1 MPFYS
6 YDYER
11 LSRAASRLREE
22 RWKKHA
28 PIPAFFTAEDNGD
41 LGAAPPA
48 SFGPQE
54 FHPGEIWSGYD
65 RYLWLDATVEVPQ
78 DFTGSLWGRF
88 DFGTTGGGNNSGFES
103 LLYVDGHPYQGVDQ
117 NHQDVPLH
125 ARPGQELHLQFRLWS
140 GLVGGGKPHPNDH
153 KFQMAE
159 LAILDEG
166 ADSLYYWL
174 TCLLG
179 AHRMLDE
186 NDPEKQRVLNLAAKA
201 WDLVDTSDLGSEDF
215 FASAARAVSFLE
227 SELPQEEKKVIV
239 DVVGHT
245 HIDTAWLWR
254 LCHTHEKCARSFS
267 TVNRLMTEYP
277 EYIFLHTQPQQ
288 YDFIKHDYPE
298 IFEQIRRRAAQ
309 GRWEPAGGM
318 WVEAD
323 CNLPSGESLV
333 RQLLYG
339 TRFFESEF
347 GNKSTF
353 LWLPDVFGYSA
364 ALPQILKQSEIDTFI
379 TTKISWNDQNVLP
392 YDTFEW
398 RGIDGTSVL
407 THFITTSSP
416 GERMYTYNGL
426 TDAVAIKGVWN
437 AYHNKELNTELLV
450 SYGYGDGGGGPNR
463 DMIEHA
469 RRIGRIPGMPEVR
482 QERVDNFCVH
492 LHRTVEENRRH
503 AYIPVWDGELYLE
516 FHRGTYTSQAYNKK
530 MNRRMEFLL
539 RSAEE
544 AVSRAML
551 RGEEVSA
558 LREKLAEAWKTVLC
572 LQFHDIIPG
581 SSIREVYED
590 SHVLYGQAEALAR
603 EVLETAAAADGDE
616 NAVTVW
622 NNANWQRESVV
633 ELPCEM
639 GSRHAE
645 LPDGTIPPQSGNAV
659 SLRLPAGSTQK
670 LVLKEGPAPAAPG
683 CAAVLAHGLETDA
696 LRLLWNKAGRLVSIY
711 DKKANRELVPEG
723 AEANA
728 LTLYED
734 RPREY
739 DAWELEYSHQRK
751 PWELPAPSRVSIV
764 ENSAVRAVAEF
775 RFTFRKS
782 TLVQRLT
789 VYPHRT
795 RIDFATRVEWNERET
810 VMKVAFPT
818 ILHSGRARF
827 DIQFGSMERPTTKN
841 TSWEYA
847 KFESVGHKWADL
859 SESGYGAALLNDS
872 KYGYDVHDGTLR
884 LTLLKSSNSPDYTAD
899 AGTQEFTYSLYLHTG
914 EWYEANVDRESW
926 EINDPP
932 IVFSGAAELPA
943 LFPADLPGVTFDAVK
958 PAEDGKALILR
969 LHEKEGRHTSVT
981 IPTAFPFKSWCE
993 CNLLERLDG
1002 EAHSEK
1008 KLRLTLRPFEI
1019 KTIKFTL

>member
-1 MPFYS
+1 MPFHS

-11 LSRAASRLREE
+11 LSKAASRLREE
-22 RWKKHA
+22 RWRKHA
-28 PIPAFFTAEDNGD
+28 PIVSFRTAEDTGE
-41 LGAAPPA
+41 LGAQPPA
-48 SFGPQE
+48 AFDA
-54 FHPGEIWSGYD
+54 GELRTGDIWSGYD

-78 DFTGSLWGRF
+78 DFSGSLWGRF
-88 DFGTTGGGNNSGFES
+88 DFGITGGGGNSGFES

-125 ARPGQELHLQFRLWS
+125 AQPGQELHLQFRLWS
-140 GLVGGGKPHPNDH
+140 GLVGGGRPHPNDH
-153 KFQMAE
+153 KVKLAE

-166 ADSLYYWL
+166 VDSLYYWL
-174 TCLLG
+174 LCLLG
-179 AHRMLDE
+179 AHRMLED
-186 NDPEKQRVLNLAAKA
+186 NDPEKQRVLNLAVKA
-201 WDLVDTSDLGSEDF
+201 WDLVDTSDLESDAF
-215 FASAARAVSFLE
+215 FDSAARAVEFLE
-227 SELPQEEKKVIV
+227 KEIPEEQKKVVV
-239 DVVGHT
+239 DLVGHT

-254 LCHTHEKCARSFS
+254 LCHTHEKAARSFS
-267 TVNRLMTEYP
+267 TVNRLMDEYP
-277 EYIFLHTQPQQ
+277 DYIFLHTQPQQ
-288 YDFIKHDYPE
+288 YDYIKHDYPE
-298 IFEQIRRRAAQ
+298 IFEHIRRRAAE

-323 CNLPSGESLV
+323 CNLISGESMV

-339 TRFFESEF
+339 TRFFEKEF
-347 GNKSTF
+347 GNKSTY

-379 TTKISWNDQNVLP
+379 TTKISWNDQNMLP

-398 RGIDGTSVL
+398 RGIDGSSVI

-416 GERMYTYNGL
+416 GEHMYTYNGL
-426 TDAVAIKGVWN
+426 TDAVAVKGVWN
-437 AYHNKELNTELLV
+437 AYRNKELNTELLI

-463 DMIEHA
+463 DMIEQG
-469 RRIGRIPGMPEVR
+469 RRIGRVPGMPGVR
-482 QERVDNFCVH
+482 FGRVDEFCEK

-530 MNRRMEFLL
+530 TNRRMEFLL

-551 RGEEVSA
+551 RGADISA
-558 LREKLAEAWKTVLC
+558 AREKLEKAWKTVLC

-590 SHVLYGQAEALAR
+590 CHVMYGEAEALAR
-603 EVLETAAAADGDE
+603 EAMQEAAAADGAAD
-616 NAVTVW
+616 VLTVW
-622 NNANWQRESVV
+622 NNANWSREPVV
-633 ELPCEM
+633 ELPADLA
-639 GSRHAE
+639 GRHVE
-645 LPDGTIPPQSGNAV
+645 FEDGTIPAQSGNAV
-659 SLRLPAGSTQK
+659 AVPLPPEGTKK
-670 LVLKEGPAPAAPG
+670 LLVRNGPAPAAEG
-683 CAAVLAHGLETDA
+683 CATVLAHGLETDA
-696 LRLLWNKAGRLVSIY
+696 LRLLWNQSGRLVSIY
-711 DKKANRELVPEG
+711 DKKAGRELVPEG
-723 AEANA
+723 QEANA

-751 PWELPAPSRVSIV
+751 PWELPAPVRVSIV

-775 RFTFRKS
+775 RWTFRKS
-782 TLVQRLT
+782 SLTQRMI
-789 VYPHRT
+789 VYPHKT
-795 RIDFATRVEWNERET
+795 RVDFVTSVEWNERET
-810 VMKVAFPT
+810 LMKVAFPT
-818 ILHSGRARF
+818 VLHSSRARF

-859 SESGYGAALLNDS
+859 SESGYGAALMNDS
-872 KYGYDVHDGTLR
+872 KYGYDVHDGVLR
-884 LTLLKSSNSPDYTAD
+884 LTLLKSSNHPDYTAD
-899 AGTQEFTYSLYLHTG
+899 AGLQEFTYSLLLHEG

-926 EINDPP
+926 ELNDPP
-932 IVFSGAAELPA
+932 IVFQGSAQLPA
-943 LFPADLPGVTFDAVK
+943 LFPAELPGVTFDAVK

-969 LHEKEGRHTSVT
+969 LHEKEGRHTSVS
-981 IPTAFPFKSWCE
+981 IPTAFPFRSWCE

-1002 EAHSEK
+1002 EAHSGK
-1008 KLRLTLRPFEI
+1008 KVQLTLRPFEL
-1019 KTIKFTL
+1019 KTIKFVL